1 MTTDTYIGIAG
12 VILAICGLGV
22 SVFAIIDNRRLRG
35 EREKAVIAAHG
46 VIQRSYGL
54 LIGIKPLVL
63 SLPGAEAAI
72 NNGLS
77 AISEA
82 RTTLDNL

>member
-1 MTTDTYIGIAG
+1 MTMDTFLTIAG
-12 VILAICGLGV
+12 VVLAIGGLGV

-35 EREKAVIAAHG
+35 EREQAVIAAHG

-54 LIGIKPLVL
+54 LIGIKPLVK

-72 NNGLS
+72 DDGLS
-77 AISEA
+77 AINQA
-82 RTTLDNL
+82 RATLEKL

>member
-1 MTTDTYIGIAG
+1 MTTDTFIGIAG
-12 VILAICGLGV
+12 VILAIAGLGV

-54 LIGIKPLVL
+54 LIGIKPVVK
-63 SLPGAEAAI
+63 SIPGAEAAI
-72 NNGLS
+72 NDGLS
-77 AISEA
+77 AINQA
-82 RTTLDNL
+82 RATLDKL